1 MLRFSGLSLVA
12 KASDPLLIDIFLWG
26 DMVAADCGRWL
37 FRAADDF
44 MLANFWLFKAVV

>member
-1 MLRFSGLSLVA
+1 MLKLSGLSLVA
-12 KASDPLLIDIFLWG
+12 KASDPLLIDIVLWG

-37 FRAADDF
+37 FRAADDL